1 MKSIK
6 VFFLSFFLSILSFL
20 LVGCW
25 NYRELED
32 MNIVAGTAI
41 DKGINKE
48 YMISMEI
55 LEPSIGEDTP
65 TTSRLITS
73 EGDSIFDAVRNAIAI
88 SGQKLY
94 WSHNKVLILSK
105 EIAQKGIIEILDW
118 FHRDSETR
126 SDVYILISK
135 ENTAKEILENEEK
148 KNQITS
154 FNLQDILANQ
164 KNLSKAP
171 DIQIWKLT
179 DDIINEGI
187 TAIAP
192 AVKLTRLNNKTCP
205 EILATAVF
213 KNDKLIG
220 FLDESETRSLLFL
233 RNKIKGG
240 LLDLNPENQNGIPT
254 ITLEIFES
262 KTKIQPVTKGNELEM
277 NVNINTIVSIAAIKS
292 TKNFVTNEE
301 VIKLE
306 KDVSNLI
313 KANCK
318 KLIEKMQSEYGAD
331 IFGFGAATHR
341 REPALWKKIGENW
354 ENVFENLKVHITVKV
369 KIKNSAMTTKPIEV
383 GD

>member
-1 MKSIK
+1 MKLIK
-6 VFFLSFFLSILSFL
+6 IFFLTCILLPFSFI

-32 MNIVAGTAI
+32 MNIVVGAAI
-41 DKGINKE
+41 DKGIYKE
-48 YMISMEI
+48 YMITLEI
-55 LEPSIGEDTP
+55 LEPSIGEETP
-65 TTSRLITS
+65 TTSRLISS
-73 EGDSIFDAVRNAIAI
+73 EGDSIFDAVRNAISI

-105 EIAQKGIIEILDW
+105 EIAQKGVIGILDW
-118 FHRDSETR
+118 FHRDAETR

-135 ENTAKEILENEEK
+135 ENSAKEILEKKEK
-148 KNQITS
+148 EGQVTS
-154 FNLQDILANQ
+154 FNLLDILANQ

-369 KIKNSAMTTKPIEV
+369 KIKNSAMTANP
-383 GD
+383 